1 MKKVVNKLTGGPGQI
16 PNQPFPAML
25 SSLLYTERQLCEM
38 LPKLIIEASDPELK
52 RGLQEHLEQTRQHV
66 ANVERMFQAFDARPT
81 AEPSPALDGLERSH
95 VELSAKTPDPLKD
108 LVVASAAAA
117 GEHHEIAMY
126 EALREMAGAVG
137 KREVVALIDQNLDQE
152 RHALQVA
159 EQATHRLASAHAGEL
174 TS

>member
-1 MKKVVNKLTGGPGQI
+1 
-16 PNQPFPAML
+16 ML
-25 SSLLYTERQLCEM
+25 SSPRSTERQLCGTR
-38 LPKLIIEASDPELK
+38 PGPIIEASDPEVK
-52 RGLQEHLEQTRQHV
+52 RGLQEHPEQTRQHV
-66 ANVERMFQAFDARPT
+66 ANAERMFQAFDARPT

-95 VELSAKTPDPLKD
+95 VELSAKTPDPFKD

-126 EALREMAGAVG
+126 EALRELAGAVG
-137 KREVVALIDQNLDQE
+137 KREVVALIDQNLGQE

-159 EQATHRLASAHAGEL
+159 EQARQRLASAHAGEL